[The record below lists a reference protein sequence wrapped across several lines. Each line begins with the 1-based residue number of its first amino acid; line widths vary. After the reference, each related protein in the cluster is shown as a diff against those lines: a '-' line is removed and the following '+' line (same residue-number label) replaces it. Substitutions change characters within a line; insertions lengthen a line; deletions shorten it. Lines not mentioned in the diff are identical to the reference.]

1 MKRRM
6 LEGALVGA
14 LLTGSLIAVS
24 CLGWQ
29 LGGLPFVPFDLFDW
43 IARELPG
50 SVVTAA
56 IESMV
61 GISRALHVGN
71 IGTAAKGAEQVLAI
85 AGLLVVGTLA
95 ASVLFGV
102 LGFSDEP
109 TLLLGAILG
118 AILGHLAVLVEQRT
132 NRIALGSIVSVAWV
146 VGTFVAWGLAF
157 GWIHDRLHT
166 ADNPANAQ
174 AALDGSIDRRR
185 FLVRLAYATGTPTL
199 LTALWGLVMGSRRAS
214 VPGARW
220 SDDHALPNGAA
231 TVAPVVGTRPEFTR
245 LEDHYRI
252 DTNTR
257 VPIIDANT
265 WRLKIG
271 GLVDHPLELTLAD
284 IRREQPLDQFVT
296 LSCISNPIGGDLIGT
311 TRWTGV
317 SVQRL
322 LDRIIL
328 LQPRATHV
336 RITSA
341 DGFFECL
348 PLESIR
354 NDPRVMLT
362 YAWDGVPLLA
372 EHGFPLR
379 IYIPDRYGMKQP
391 KWIVAI
397 DATDHWEPG
406 YWVMRGWDRE
416 GRMQATSV
424 VDAIDVR
431 AAAADPSGERIVPVG
446 GIAHAGARRV
456 SRVEAR
462 LDGGQ
467 WREARIRDPLSDTTW
482 AVWRADLPSEPGD
495 HVVSVR
501 CYEGDGTPQAGAIHN
516 KRTRL

>member
-1 MKRRM
+1 
-6 LEGALVGA
+6 
-14 LLTGSLIAVS
+14 
-24 CLGWQ
+24 
-29 LGGLPFVPFDLFDW
+29 
-43 IARELPG
+43 
-50 SVVTAA
+50 
-56 IESMV
+56 
-61 GISRALHVGN
+61 
-71 IGTAAKGAEQVLAI
+71 
-85 AGLLVVGTLA
+85 VGTLT

-109 TLLLGAILG
+109 TLLLGAIFG

-132 NRIALGSIVSVAWV
+132 NRIALGSIVSVVWV
-146 VGTFVAWGLAF
+146 VGTFLAWGLAF
-157 GWIHDRLHT
+157 GWIYDRLHRT
-166 ADNPANAQ
+166 AVNPANAG
-174 AALDGSIDRRR
+174 AALDGSVDRRR

-199 LTALWGLVMGSRRAS
+199 LTALWGLVIGSRRAS

-220 SDDHALPNGAA
+220 SDDHALPNAAA
-231 TVAPVVGTRPEFTR
+231 TVAPVAGSRPEFTR

-257 VPIIDANT
+257 VPVIDPQT

-296 LSCISNPIGGDLIGT
+296 LSCISNPVGGDLIGT

-322 LDRIIL
+322 LGRIIL

-348 PLESIR
+348 SLESIR

-379 IYIPDRYGMKQP
+379 IYIPDVYGMKQP

-397 DATDHWEPG
+397 DAIDHWEPG

-416 GRMQATSV
+416 GRMKATSV

-431 AAAADPSGERIVPVG
+431 ATATDSNGHKTVPVG
-446 GIAHAGARRV
+446 GIAHAGTRRV
-456 SRVEAR
+456 FKVEAR
-462 LDGGQ
+462 VDDGEWHQ
-467 WREARIRDPLSDTTW
+467 ARIRDPLSDTTW
-482 AVWRADLPSEPGD
+482 VIWRADLPSKPGD
-495 HVVSVR
+495 HVVSVH
-501 CYEGDGTPQAGAIHN
+501 CYEGDGTPQAGGLHT
-516 KRTRL
+516 KQVKLS